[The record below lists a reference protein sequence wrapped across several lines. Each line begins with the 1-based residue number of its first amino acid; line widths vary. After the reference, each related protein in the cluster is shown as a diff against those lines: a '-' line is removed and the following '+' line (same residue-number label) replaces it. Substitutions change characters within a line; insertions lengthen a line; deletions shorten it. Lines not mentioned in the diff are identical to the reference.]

1 MDNKPRSVCQWFS
14 AHITKV
20 HAVRIRG
27 LHARRDLENKFSLQ
41 SENDA
46 LDENAAIP
54 NSLSGPAVI
63 SHAAAQ
69 SNTNITAGQSDTVA
83 TKLSDGA
90 QMLLPI
96 VLAIGDGVPVVGGV
110 VKAVAGGLLY
120 LLQRMESCNQNKED
134 LQGLVTK
141 LERAMQDAETFPVI
155 RTKAQEETQ
164 KEFVRLLF
172 KIEKI
177 RSGCCR
183 FPLQWGSSRLMQEI
197 TACAKEMDCHMT
209 NYLVARFVMV
219 YGNELTSTRSRR
231 GVRQKASFILTAS

>member
-120 LLQRMESCNQNKED
+120 LLQRMEASFHLSVVTFITCHTQQSCNQNKED

-155 RTKAQEETQ
+155 RTKAQEETR
-164 KEFVRLLF
+164 KEFVRYA
-172 KIEKI
+172 I
-177 RSGCCR
+177 
-183 FPLQWGSSRLMQEI
+183 
-197 TACAKEMDCHMT
+197 
-209 NYLVARFVMV
+209 
-219 YGNELTSTRSRR
+219 
-231 GVRQKASFILTAS
+231 FISPDFSKQTCT